1 MPRVLLSLAT
11 DDGRPNPFNH
21 HTTRSTRTKLRE
33 FGEFIKAIAGGGVA
47 NRQEYRPTGSAGLQR
62 AVGVITM
69 NAANAADTVSI
80 GGQNFTA
87 AAGSPAAEEWDQSGA
102 ATAEATSLAAAINAS
117 AQTLV
122 SGHVKASNL
131 SGTVTAASVAVG
143 DYVSLDGVVLTAIA
157 NGATANEREF
167 SVGGNNGACATNLGA
182 AINAHPRL
190 RERFRAVVASDVV
203 TVYQYESTTA
213 RLLSTSNGTR
223 LAKVAIAAATKVLVW
238 ARDPGVHGNQ
248 ITLVESTSGV
258 RIAVSGA
265 RLTGGTSTTFTL

>member
-1 MPRVLLSLAT
+1 MPRVLLTLST

-33 FGEFIKAIAGGGVA
+33 FGELIKAIAGGGIA
-47 NRQEYRPTGSAGLQR
+47 NRQTYRPTGTSGLQR

-87 AAGSPAAEEWDQSGA
+87 AAGSPAAEEWDQSGS
-102 ATAEATSLAAAINAS
+102 ATAEATSLAAAIRAS

-122 SGHVKASNL
+122 TGHVSAGNL
-131 SGTVTAASVAVG
+131 SGTATAASVAVG
-143 DYVSLDGVVLTAIA
+143 DTVTLDGVVLTAIA

-167 SVGGNNGACATNLGA
+167 SVGANNGACATNLGA
-182 AINAHPRL
+182 AINSHPHL

-203 TVYQYESTTA
+203 TIYQYESTTA
-213 RLLSTSNGTR
+213 RLLLTSNGTR

-238 ARDPGVHGNQ
+238 SIAPGAQGNH
-248 ITLVESTSGV
+248 ITLAESTGGA